1 MTALWLTQAC
11 GLLEV
16 FLKIMR
22 LRQGLDEAVLPA
34 SFPSLCDRS
43 GAPAIRCIAGVKG
56 SSGWQDVKE
65 QSFAVNERQEIAV
78 TYKAGK
84 KENPARNLQNGP
96 VVRER
101 RDVYRNRRASKRCAS
116 GNDARFARKG
126 PCRLKQ
132 SELPRRL
139 PRNELPRLTRVLVTS
154 NRFSGVWP
162 GLARERARPSTS
174 GSPSAPFRGS
184 APARG
189 TVIPRFAA

>member
-1 MTALWLTQAC
+1 LRSICLSERKFHKTCVMTALWLTQAC

-34 SFPSLCDRS
+34 SFPSLCDRC

-132 SELPRRL
+132 S
-139 PRNELPRLTRVLVTS
+139 
-154 NRFSGVWP
+154 
-162 GLARERARPSTS
+162 

-184 APARG
+184 APALG
-189 TVIPRFAA
+189 TVIPWFAAQHFLQLPRLDGGEHPADEFWWNRR

>member
-1 MTALWLTQAC
+1 MTALWLRRAC

-22 LRQGLDEAVLPA
+22 LRQGLDEALLPA
-34 SFPSLCDRS
+34 SFPPLCDRC
-43 GAPAIRCIAGVKG
+43 GTPAIRYTAGVKG

-84 KENPARNLQNGP
+84 KENQAGNLQNGP
-96 VVRER
+96 VVREC

-126 PCRLKQ
+126 PRRLKH
-132 SELPRRL
+132 SELPRTL
-139 PRNELPRLTRVLVTS
+139 PRNELPRLKRVLVTS
-154 NRFSGVWP
+154 NHFSGVWS
-162 GLARERARPSTS
+162 GLSQGRARPSTS
-174 GSPSAPFRGS
+174 GPS
-184 APARG
+184 
-189 TVIPRFAA
+189 